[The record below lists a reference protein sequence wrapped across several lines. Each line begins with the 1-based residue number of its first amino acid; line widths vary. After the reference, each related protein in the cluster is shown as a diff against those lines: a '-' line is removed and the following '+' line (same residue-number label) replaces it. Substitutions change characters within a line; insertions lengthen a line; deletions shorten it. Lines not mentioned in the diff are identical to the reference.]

1 MTYDTPVWM
10 DVGASDPFHDADVAY
25 AREIHAQLH
34 VWPGGHD
41 GSYWHLHVRQ
51 YLRFFADSCA

>member
-1 MTYDTPVWM
+1 M

-25 AREIHAQLH
+25 AHEIHAQLH
-34 VWPGGHD
+34 VWPGGHG
-41 GSYWHLHVRQ
+41 GSYWHQHVSA